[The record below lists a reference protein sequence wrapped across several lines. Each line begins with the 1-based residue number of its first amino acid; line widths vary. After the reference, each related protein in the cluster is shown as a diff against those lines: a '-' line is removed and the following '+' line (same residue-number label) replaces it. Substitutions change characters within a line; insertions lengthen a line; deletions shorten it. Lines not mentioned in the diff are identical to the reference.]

1 MTASPPKLSETAE
14 SLDRFSVIREWDID
28 LLLIEELIC
37 NRDFNQWFYESVRQ
51 RVSRLRLP
59 EIGPIVCEARHS
71 VNYVGDGSGE
81 SDIEATFRGVAQFTP
96 GVLILIEDKISAQFT
111 EGQPER
117 YAARCAEIS
126 KKQKCYGVT
135 VLVAPSGY
143 LTDAATAAFDASISY
158 EEVMAQ
164 VSRARSVDPQE
175 LTARR
180 RHRVLMLR
188 HAIEKYRRGGIRIV
202 DDTRTDFFADYEAE
216 LAKRQPLLRAK
227 PHRGRTA
234 ESRGFFFDV
243 YPRLRSPVRQLNMMH
258 ALDKGIVF
266 LQFRGWGEARDY
278 FVPLLRKSVTHH
290 RMIVDAPSRYNY
302 IEVSIRSLPR
312 LDLRKPLRD
321 QLDAARTAM
330 DAAALILKWY
340 QSNVE
345 NLEKWAAERPGSS

>member
-1 MTASPPKLSETAE
+1 VDATLTNDTAE

-28 LLLIEELIC
+28 LLLLEELIC
-37 NRDFNQWFYESVRQ
+37 NRGFSQWFYESVRQ

-59 EIGPIVCEARHS
+59 EIRPVVCEARHS

-81 SDIEATFRGVAQFTP
+81 SDIEATFRGVARSTP
-96 GVLILIEDKISAQFT
+96 DVVMLLEDKIGAQFT

-117 YAARCAEIS
+117 YAARCAEIA
-126 KKQKCYGVT
+126 KTRKCHGVT

-143 LTDAATAAFDASISY
+143 LSNTAMAAFDASISY
-158 EEVMAQ
+158 EEVMEQ
-164 VSRARSVDPQE
+164 VSGARSVDAQE

-180 RHRVLMLR
+180 RHRALMLR
-188 HAIEKYRRGGIRIV
+188 HAIEKHRRGGIRV
-202 DDTRTDFFADYEAE
+202 NCDTRTDFFADYEAE
-216 LAKRQPLLRAK
+216 LARRQPTLRAR

-243 YPRLRSPVRQLNMMH
+243 SPRLRAPVRQLNMMH
-258 ALDKGIVF
+258 ALDKGFVF

-278 FVPLLRKSVTHH
+278 FVPLFRKAVMDR
-290 RMIVDAPSRYNY
+290 RMTVDAPIKYNY
-302 IEVSIRSLPR
+302 IEVSIRGLPR
-312 LDLRKPLRD
+312 LELRKPLRD
-321 QLDAARTAM
+321 QLDAAHAAM

-345 NLEKWAAERPGSS
+345 NLDSWAAKRPESRG